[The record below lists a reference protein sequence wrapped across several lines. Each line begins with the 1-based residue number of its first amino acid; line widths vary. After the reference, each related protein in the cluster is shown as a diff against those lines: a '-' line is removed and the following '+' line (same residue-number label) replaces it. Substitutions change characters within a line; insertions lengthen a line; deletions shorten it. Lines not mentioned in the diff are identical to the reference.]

1 MLSTVNAT
9 RFDRLMSTGKTKP
22 ALLACQRADG
32 VEVEVVTKF
41 SAGCERGVTALA
53 IEAVLA
59 MLAADLD
66 LPTPEPVLVH
76 VDPDVID
83 PTSSKFAH
91 ELAKK
96 SVSPAYG
103 SVRLPAGFSAVVSD
117 KRFDGLVS
125 QAAEILAFDGMV
137 LNPDRRIS
145 NPNCQCDGKH
155 FAIFDHEAAL
165 VGLEVLG
172 TVFQPYPWT
181 PGALRAFGQGPGQ
194 HVLFTL
200 LSGKDLQFDRF
211 TAAWAIVTDA
221 RLAAYKDALPK
232 SWDSAFPVVDQ
243 ALSYLGELRNHIPA
257 VLDEVRRILQ

>member
-32 VEVEVVTKF
+32 TEVEVVTKF

-53 IEAVLA
+53 IEALLA
-59 MLAADLD
+59 MLAADLH
-66 LPTPEPVLVH
+66 LPTPEPVLVN
-76 VDPDVID
+76 VSPDVID
-83 PTSSKFAH
+83 PASSQFAH
-91 ELAKK
+91 DLARK
-96 SVSPAYG
+96 SLSPAYG
-103 SVRLPAGFSAVVSD
+103 SVRLPAGFSAVASD
-117 KRFDGLVS
+117 KRFDGLAG
-125 QAAEILAFDGMV
+125 QAAEILAFDGMI

-172 TVFQPYPWT
+172 SVLQPYPWT
-181 PGALRAFGQGPGQ
+181 PGALGTLGQGPGQ

-221 RLAAYKDALPK
+221 RLAAYKDAMPK